1 MSIDHSQLSRLSQIW
16 PIVAAKF
23 PDVVALYDPH
33 SKPQVK
39 LTYSQVWEKIQQFAA
54 GLQALGLK
62 KDEKISIF
70 SDNSPRWL
78 ISDQGSLTAGAVNV
92 VRSSLADTQEL
103 LYILKDS
110 ESVALIVENLKTW
123 QKLEPHLGEF
133 PLKFVILLSDEKAPE
148 GMYNFEQL
156 LELGSSASLTLDDR
170 DIDSLATLIYT
181 SGTSGQPKGVMLTQR
196 NLLHQIVNLSVIV
209 KPQSGCRVI
218 SILPCWHSYE
228 RSCEYYLLSQGCTQI
243 YTSIRYFKN
252 DLKEHQPQ
260 VMIGVPRIWESLY
273 EGIIKQFQQYP
284 ESKQKLIANLMKF
297 SEDYILN
304 KRIAQ
309 GLSIENISP
318 SIGQKTTATLRSSLL
333 FPLHLLGDRL
343 VYQKIRENLG
353 GQFEILVSGGGALAK
368 HLDLFFEIIGIP
380 LLVGYGLTETSP
392 VVTARTVERNLR
404 GSAGTPLPETSLKIV
419 HSETGQ
425 TLPNGETGIVLVKGT
440 QVMQGYYNKPE
451 ATAKAID
458 AQGWFNTGDLGW
470 LSQENDLI
478 LTGRAKDTIVLSN
491 GENIEPE
498 PIENACSRSPFI
510 DQIMLVGQDQ
520 KALGALIVPNWE
532 TVKNW
537 AKTEA
542 LELDFS
548 SLDKILDKEII
559 LEKYRQE
566 LTQQI
571 KNRPG
576 YRPDDQVK
584 TFKLILEPFSQEN
597 GMMTQTLKVKRPVV
611 MEHYR
616 DIIVG
621 MFDKS

>member
-1 MSIDHSQLSRLSQIW
+1 
-16 PIVAAKF
+16 
-23 PDVVALYDPH
+23 
-33 SKPQVK
+33 
-39 LTYSQVWEKIQQFAA
+39 
-54 GLQALGLK
+54 
-62 KDEKISIF
+62 
-70 SDNSPRWL
+70 
-78 ISDQGSLTAGAVNV
+78 
-92 VRSSLADTQEL
+92 
-103 LYILKDS
+103 
-110 ESVALIVENLKTW
+110 
-123 QKLEPHLGEF
+123 
-133 PLKFVILLSDEKAPE
+133 
-148 GMYNFEQL
+148 
-156 LELGSSASLTLDDR
+156 
-170 DIDSLATLIYT
+170 
-181 SGTSGQPKGVMLTQR
+181 
-196 NLLHQIVNLSVIV
+196 
-209 KPQSGCRVI
+209 
-218 SILPCWHSYE
+218 
-228 RSCEYYLLSQGCTQI
+228 
-243 YTSIRYFKN
+243 
-252 DLKEHQPQ
+252 
-260 VMIGVPRIWESLY
+260 
-273 EGIIKQFQQYP
+273 
-284 ESKQKLIANLMKF
+284 
-297 SEDYILN
+297 
-304 KRIAQ
+304 
-309 GLSIENISP
+309 
-318 SIGQKTTATLRSSLL
+318 
-333 FPLHLLGDRL
+333 
-343 VYQKIRENLG
+343 
-353 GQFEILVSGGGALAK
+353 
-368 HLDLFFEIIGIP
+368 
-380 LLVGYGLTETSP
+380 
-392 VVTARTVERNLR
+392 
-404 GSAGTPLPETSLKIV
+404 LKIV

>member
-133 PLKFVILLSDEKAPE
+133 SLKFVILLSDEKAPE

-181 SGTSGQPKGVMLTQR
+181 SGTSGQPKGVMLSQR

-209 KPQSGCRVI
+209 KPQSGCRVL

-333 FPLHLLGDRL
+333 FPLHLLADRL